1 MRSYAFGGTSLVLCA
16 ILCAMSC
23 SLVFANVVSASETE
37 QVGTGAS
44 DPRDFSGIYIRR
56 GGNRGFGPRG
66 SMPPLTSAGEAVLA
80 TRIPSPGYSRHPL
93 AQEIDDQ
100 ALSNDPTFA
109 CNPKGFPRI
118 LLDTAHDFH
127 EVMML
132 PDRVLQVWQEARVM
146 REIWLDGREVPSG
159 ENLENLGPAWYGH
172 SVAEWEGDTLVVN
185 TVGFDERE
193 WLDQYGFPISFEARI
208 EERYTKVDAETIELQ
223 LTLNDPTHYTRPWV
237 SDTKMWKK
245 EPRENVTWYGWYG
258 LFSGLGELL
267 CAPVNAS
274 PINPRGG

>member
-1 MRSYAFGGTSLVLCA
+1 MKSFALGGTCLLVGVML
-16 ILCAMSC
+16 ST
-23 SLVFANVVSASETE
+23 LVFAGGVSASEPE
-37 QVGTGAS
+37 QTAAS
-44 DPRDFSGIYIRR
+44 DYDPRDFSGIYIRR

-66 SMPPLTSAGEAVLA
+66 SMPPLTPAGEAVLS

-100 ALSNDPTFA
+100 ALSNDPSFE

-127 EVMML
+127 EVMVL

-146 REIWLDGREVPSG
+146 REFWLDGRELPSG
-159 ENLENLGPAWYGH
+159 ENLLNIGPAWYGH
-172 SVAEWEGDTLVVN
+172 SVGEWEGDTLVVN

-208 EERYTKVDAETIELQ
+208 EERYRKVDEETIELQ
-223 LTLNDPTHYTRPWV
+223 LTLNDPKNYTRPWV
-237 SDTKMWKK
+237 SDIKMWKK
-245 EPRENVTWYGWYG
+245 EPRENVTWFGWYG

-267 CAPVNAS
+267 CAPQNSS
-274 PINPRGG
+274 PINPLGG

>member
-1 MRSYAFGGTSLVLCA
+1 MRSVAVGGACFVLCA
-16 ILCAMSC
+16 MLCG
-23 SLVFANVVSASETE
+23 VVWAAGAVTGAEPE
-37 QVGTGAS
+37 QVAGEF

-56 GGNRGFGPRG
+56 GGNRGFGPPA
-66 SMPPLTSAGEAVLA
+66 SMPPLTAEAEAVMRM
-80 TRIPSPGYSRHPL
+80 RIPSPGYNRHPL
-93 AQEIDDQ
+93 SREIDDQ

-132 PDRVLQVWQEARVM
+132 PDRVLQVWQEARAM
-146 REIWLDGREVPSG
+146 REFWLDGRELPSG
-159 ENLENLGPAWYGH
+159 EDLENLGPAWYGH
-172 SVAEWEGDTLVVN
+172 SVGEWEGDTLVVN
-185 TVGFDERE
+185 TVGFDDRE

-208 EERYTKVDAETIELQ
+208 EERYNKVDAETIELG
-223 LTLNDPTHYTRPWV
+223 LTLYDPAHYSRPWV

-245 EPRENVTWYGWYG
+245 EPRENVTWFGWYG

-267 CAPVNAS
+267 CAPQNSNAL
-274 PINPRGG
+274 NPRGG